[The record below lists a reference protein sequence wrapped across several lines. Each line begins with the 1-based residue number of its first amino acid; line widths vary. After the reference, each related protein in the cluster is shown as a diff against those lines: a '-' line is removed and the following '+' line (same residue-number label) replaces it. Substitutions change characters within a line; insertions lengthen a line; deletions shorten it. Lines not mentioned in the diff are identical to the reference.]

1 MAKSFL
7 VSAEGIVFIPNIQY
21 SWGKFLNEKELKR
34 KVIKISD

>member
-7 VSAEGIVFIPNIQY
+7 VSAEEIVFIPNIQY